1 MRHAKL
7 GRICAPYSLFNICFG
22 FWLYSYSQLVRRKVT
37 FKRALWMEHST
48 QVSVE
53 AMMLDSTKA
62 SHHQEEEMSEVREF
76 FTILQTGS

>member
-7 GRICAPYSLFNICFG
+7 GSFCAPYSLFNISFG
-22 FWLYSYSQLVRRKVT
+22 FSFYSYSQLVRRKVT
-37 FKRALWMEHST
+37 FKRAIWMEHSA

-62 SHHQEEEMSEVREF
+62 SHLQEEEMSEVRKF
-76 FTILQTGS
+76 FTTLQTGS